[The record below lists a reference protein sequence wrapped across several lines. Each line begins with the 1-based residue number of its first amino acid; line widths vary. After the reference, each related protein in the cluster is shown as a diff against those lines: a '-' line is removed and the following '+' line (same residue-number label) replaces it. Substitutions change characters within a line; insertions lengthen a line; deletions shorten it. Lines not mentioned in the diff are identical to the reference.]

1 MRKLGLSAAA
11 LATLLAAAPA
21 RAQLVPSEPA
31 PEPAPPPPPP
41 PAPPVPPAMPAPMP
55 VPAVAVEAQLP
66 PDQIGRHEDPHIDRG
81 FINLLSP
88 TAETQPRGS
97 FSFNDSQLILLGLT
111 YGATDNLQLSFMT
124 LAPIFED
131 MPFFGIFGAKWQA
144 VRAGRVHLAAVGNL
158 FYASADGESG
168 SAGLLG
174 GAASVCLDPTCAS
187 LASGRSEERRV
198 GKEGRSRW

>member
-41 PAPPVPPAMPAPMP
+41 PAPPVPTAMPAPMP

-88 TAETQPRGS
+88 TAETQPRG
-97 FSFNDSQLILLGLT
+97 
-111 YGATDNLQLSFMT
+111 
-124 LAPIFED
+124 
-131 MPFFGIFGAKWQA
+131 
-144 VRAGRVHLAAVGNL
+144 
-158 FYASADGESG
+158 
-168 SAGLLG
+168 
-174 GAASVCLDPTCAS
+174 
-187 LASGRSEERRV
+187 RSEERRV
-198 GKEGRSRW
+198 GKEGRSRGLPC